1 MAREDGTSGHPWGT
15 LEELLLV
22 CAVNRHGTKSW
33 DSVAMEVQTKSS
45 STFASTLLTA
55 QDCRD
60 KFDDLKRRFVS
71 KNDNQSHSLGQMVDE
86 LRNLRVDELRHEV
99 HRRDV
104 SIVSLEL
111 KVKRLEEERERS
123 LKEEAE
129 AHPNNDLQSGG
140 EDQLEASPEN
150 IAGETNSGEEFD
162 YDERENRSFNESNST
177 SQRGEA
183 KENSVVAKQSE
194 EEEPG
199 PDGNEPD
206 RVRTGTRTEPDR
218 DCSVNGKVIDDEKE
232 DNKKGGETVG
242 ATQLGESNEFWESVS
257 ESKREGKRGG
267 VASKQNSDVQSSAS
281 LSKRKRRR
289 GGGGG
294 EGGGRRSRSRSS
306 SGEEAEGDE
315 VSPATSKG
323 IKLKLVKHEP
333 LIKVLRI
340 IRSHRLGSVF
350 ERRLRSQESERY
362 KSLIRQH
369 MDLHEVQSRLN
380 KGVYTD
386 CTHKFFRDLLLLFNN
401 AVVFLRKTSPEHMAA
416 QELRSIVLK
425 EMKDQLQKPQPTI
438 DTVKLHAPKLESKV
452 PKIEPDR
459 SVKPSKPSVVVC
471 GLRRSANGGAGTKS
485 RKGDKKERGE
495 VEEKGKASEV
505 EDKGIRKKRTQER
518 GGRRGSRRDSSKN
531 VGKTEHAY
539 GGNELSSH
547 DGLEEMKMEKIENA
561 KMTKQ
566 GAARTFLKRM
576 KQNSTS
582 IEVKRGSSDVSEG
595 GESEDSMVEE
605 DEKKQKGKTKPD
617 ERKKRVTRSSTGRR
631 GGRGGG
637 RRDEESS
644 GRAKRGV
651 GRPPKRPE
659 TAEAGNGSG
668 KRGRGNGEADQMGS
682 AGRPRKRTRR

>member
-1 MAREDGTSGHPWGT
+1 MAREHGTSGHPWGT

-33 DSVAMEVQTKSS
+33 DSVAMEVQTKST

-71 KNDNQSHSLGQMVDE
+71 KNDNQSHCLGQMVDE
-86 LRNLRVDELRHEV
+86 LRSLRVDELRHEV

-150 IAGETNSGEEFD
+150 IAGETNSGEDFD
-162 YDERENRSFNESNST
+162 SDERENRSFNESNST

-206 RVRTGTRTEPDR
+206 RVGTETRTEPDR

-323 IKLKLVKHEP
+323 VKPKLVKHEP

-425 EMKDQLQKPQPTI
+425 EMKDQLPKPQPAI
-438 DTVKLHAPKLESKV
+438 DTVKFHAPKLESKV
-452 PKIEPDR
+452 PKIEPDS
-459 SVKPSKPSVVVC
+459 SVKPSKPSIVVC
-471 GLRRSANGGAGTKS
+471 GLRRSANGGGGAKD
-485 RKGDKKERGE
+485 RKGDKKERRE

-505 EDKGIRKKRTQER
+505 EDRGLGRKGPKKEV
-518 GGRRGSRRDSSKN
+518 GR
-531 VGKTEHAY
+531 E
-539 GGNELSSH
+539 
-547 DGLEEMKMEKIENA
+547 
-561 KMTKQ
+561 
-566 GAARTFLKRM
+566 
-576 KQNSTS
+576 
-582 IEVKRGSSDVSEG
+582 
-595 GESEDSMVEE
+595 
-605 DEKKQKGKTKPD
+605 
-617 ERKKRVTRSSTGRR
+617 
-631 GGRGGG
+631 GRGGAAA
-637 RRDEESS
+637 RMWEKPSMRMVEMSL
-644 GRAKRGV
+644 V
-651 GRPPKRPE
+651 P
-659 TAEAGNGSG
+659 
-668 KRGRGNGEADQMGS
+668 MMV
-682 AGRPRKRTRR
+682 